1 MAFGLPVEG
10 EDGPFAAEHVEDVA
24 TCRPDDDAAEV
35 VARLRDEG
43 GHHAVVVN
51 EERVVLGLIDVHAL
65 DEETDGKA
73 VHEVMRL
80 SPSTIRPSVAMSS
93 LAEGDQGA
101 ALVTSSDGRLMGVV
115 HPLTEDA
122 EDGDDEDG
130 DDEDGDSGRHAEIE
144 RVFLE
149 TVEAIQEHFG
159 DHEPSD
165 DEVRAFLRE
174 RMIEEGKSPEEAD
187 RLLAGSDSAEG
198 AES

>member
-10 EDGPFAAEHVEDVA
+10 GDGPFVGEHVEDVP
-24 TCRPDDDAAEV
+24 TCGPDDDAAEV
-35 VARLRDEG
+35 LGRLRDEG

-65 DEETDGKA
+65 DDETAGKA

-80 SPSTIRPSVAMSS
+80 SPSTIRPSVSMSS
-93 LAEGDQGA
+93 LAEREGA

-115 HPLTEDA
+115 HPLAEEDA
-122 EDGDDEDG
+122 DEDG
-130 DDEDGDSGRHAEIE
+130 QGGRHAEIE

-159 DHEPSD
+159 DHEPSEE
-165 DEVRAFLRE
+165 EVREYLRE
-174 RMIEEGKSPEEAD
+174 RLIRQGRSPEEAD
-187 RLLAGSDSAEG
+187 RFMAELE
-198 AES
+198 AELETGEG